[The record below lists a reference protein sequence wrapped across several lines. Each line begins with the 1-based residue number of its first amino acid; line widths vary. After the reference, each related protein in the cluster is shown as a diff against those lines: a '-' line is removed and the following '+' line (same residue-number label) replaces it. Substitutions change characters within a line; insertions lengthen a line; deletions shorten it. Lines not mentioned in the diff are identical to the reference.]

1 MRDFAAETADNK
13 AERATVGSSDAPL
26 TTTHSDRSR
35 GGMADVKSIKTPSVI
50 QCQLR
55 LKLRPAQ
62 ERMLKRWLWHL
73 SSVYNWAIR
82 KIELDKAGGVVYGRS
97 RFQNLLAGHSQK
109 LGIPSH
115 VIQGTLSTAHD
126 AWGRCFKKLAR
137 KPRLKGRRNRLN
149 SIPFPDP
156 ITSLRSD
163 RVTLLGVGSVR
174 FHKQDV
180 PTGRIKSARAVKRAS
195 GWHLCLFIEAVPSL
209 IPRVCD
215 GQVGIDPGFAT
226 LLTLSTGE
234 KIEHPRELEHGAA
247 RLGQASRG
255 RRAALVARL
264 QERQANRRKDRNH
277 KISRRL
283 LSENALIV
291 WSRDNHVAIAQRF
304 GRSVSSSTHSQLR
317 QMLSYKCRTGGRRF
331 VEVSNR
337 NSTRTCSACGG
348 LSGPTGLAGLKVRTW
363 ECVACGAIHD
373 RDINAAVNTLKSGL
387 GTSHESGREAAS
399 GIAS

>member
-1 MRDFAAETADNK
+1 
-13 AERATVGSSDAPL
+13 
-26 TTTHSDRSR
+26 
-35 GGMADVKSIKTPSVI
+35 MADHQASKRPSII
-50 QCQLR
+50 QCQVK
-55 LKLRPAQ
+55 LKLRPTQ
-62 ERMLKRWLWHL
+62 ERMLNRWLWHL

-82 KIELDKAGGVVYGRS
+82 KIELDRDGGIVYRRS

-137 KPRLKGRRNRLN
+137 RPRLKGRRNRLN

-163 RVTLLGVGSVR
+163 RVTLLGVGAVR

-180 PTGRIKSARAVKRAS
+180 PTGRIKSARAVRRAS
-195 GWHLCLFIEAVPSL
+195 GWHLCLFVEAEPTA
-209 IPRVCD
+209 IPDEGD
-215 GQVGIDPGFAT
+215 GQIGIDPGYAT

-234 KIEHPRELEHGAA
+234 KIEHPREWEHDAQ
-247 RLGQASRG
+247 RLGQAKRG
-255 RRAALVARL
+255 QRSGLVGRL
-264 QERQANRRKDRNH
+264 LERQANRRKDRNH

-283 LSENALIV
+283 AMQNSLIAWSKDNQSALAK
-291 WSRDNHVAIAQRF
+291 SF
-304 GRSVSSSTHSQLR
+304 GRSANSATHGQLR
-317 QMLSYKCRTGGRRF
+317 QMLSYKCRTGGRQF

-337 NSTRTCSACGG
+337 NSTRACSACGG

-363 ECVACGAIHD
+363 ECIACGAIHD

-387 GTSHESGREAAS
+387 GMSHESAREGAS
-399 GIAS
+399 EITSRATR

>member
-1 MRDFAAETADNK
+1 
-13 AERATVGSSDAPL
+13 
-26 TTTHSDRSR
+26 
-35 GGMADVKSIKTPSVI
+35 
-50 QCQLR
+50 
-55 LKLRPAQ
+55 
-62 ERMLKRWLWHL
+62 L

-82 KIELDKAGGVVYGRS
+82 KIQLDKSGGVVYQRS
-97 RFQNLLAGHSQK
+97 AFRNILAGHSQT

-115 VIQGTLSTAHD
+115 VLQGMLMTAFD

-156 ITSLRSD
+156 ITSIKGD
-163 RVTLLGVGSVR
+163 RVTLLGVGPVR

-180 PTGRIKSARAVKRAS
+180 PIGRIKSARVVRRAS
-195 GWHLCLFIEAVPSL
+195 GWHLCLFIEAAPAL
-209 IPRVCD
+209 IPHVGD
-215 GQVGIDPGFAT
+215 GKVGIDPGFAT

-247 RLGQASRG
+247 RLGQAQRG
-255 RRAALVARL
+255 RRGTLVARL
-264 QERQANRRKDRNH
+264 QERQRNRRKDRNH
-277 KISRRL
+277 KTSRRL
-283 LSENALIV
+283 VSQNALIA
-291 WSRDNHVAIAQRF
+291 WSKDSHVALAKRF
-304 GRSVSSSTHSQLR
+304 GRSVHSSTHGQLR

-337 NSTRTCSACGG
+337 NSTRTCSACGD
-348 LSGPTGLAGLKVRTW
+348 LSGPSGLAGLKVRTW